1 LGIVINQQIRQ
12 LKNHKE
18 ANMANQALFLGWNR
32 PARGREEQA
41 MKLWG
46 KTMEYYGKLQAEGR
60 IESFEPVLLTAHGGD
75 LNGFFLIRG
84 DADKLSEVRR
94 EDEFVDFI
102 IEAGY
107 CLDGFGVVSGY
118 VGEALNDAFTRWS
131 KLVTG

>member
-1 LGIVINQQIRQ
+1 
-12 LKNHKE
+12 
-18 ANMANQALFLGWNR
+18 MANQALFLGWNR

-46 KTMEYYGKLQAEGR
+46 KTMEYYGKLQTEGR
-60 IESFEPVLLTAHGGD
+60 IESFEPVILTAHGGD

-84 DADKLSEVRR
+84 DADKLSEIRR
-94 EDEFVDFI
+94 EDDFVNFS

-107 CLDGFGVVSGY
+107 CLDGFGIVTGY
-118 VGEALNDAFTRWS
+118 IGEALNVAFTRWS